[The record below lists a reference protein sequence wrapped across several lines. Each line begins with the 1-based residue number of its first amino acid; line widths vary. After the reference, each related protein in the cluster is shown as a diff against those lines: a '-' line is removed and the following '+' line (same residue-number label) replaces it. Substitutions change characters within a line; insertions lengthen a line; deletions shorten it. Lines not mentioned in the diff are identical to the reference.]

1 MRTHIFK
8 ALIMAL
14 ATFSALG
21 GAKAEVHASRSISCA
36 ELEKES
42 GRLQKDFAETL
53 HKLGESSSTREQ
65 RRLSEAAEEK
75 RLSLIECQEKQ
86 SANGCHQG

>member
-1 MRTHIFK
+1 MRAHIFK
-8 ALIMAL
+8 VLVMAI
-14 ATFSALG
+14 ATFSAVS
-21 GAKAEVHASRSISCA
+21 GAKAEVHASRNISCA

-42 GRLQKDFAETL
+42 GRLQKDFAATI
-53 HKLGESSSTREQ
+53 HKLGETSSTREQ